1 MDFFYDI
8 ARYAYLHNALAACI
22 LSGIACG
29 IMGTYVVCR
38 RTVFL
43 AGGIIPSVFLPEL
56 VQKVGNMTVTA
67 LWMDGI
73 RFIASGGETGAV
85 PVLWKLATA
94 ALACFALALAAG
106 KRRD

>member
-1 MDFFYDI
+1 MWYF
-8 ARYAYLHNALAACI
+8 
-22 LSGIACG
+22 S
-29 IMGTYVVCR
+29 
-38 RTVFL
+38 FL

-73 RFIASGGETGAV
+73 RFILLRAGETGAV
-85 PVLWKLATA
+85 PVLWKLAAA